1 MMNDSKK
8 VAVTQEGLNELLKE
22 QKYLI
27 HTVRNE
33 VKEELQAAREQ
44 GDLSENADYD
54 AARDRQAKIEAR
66 IRELEGMLNNIV
78 IIDEKSSK
86 KSKRVQLGS
95 TVTVLEMDTNVE
107 MTYTI
112 VGSVESDPMN
122 GKLSNV
128 SQLAV
133 AIMDGKAN
141 DVVDVK
147 ASIPYQ
153 VKILSI
159 K

>member
-1 MMNDSKK
+1 MNDSKK